1 VNLWTT
7 GLLVVLSLVI
17 GVAAWLLFLWSVRSG
32 QMDDVEAPKH
42 RMLDDEEEE
51 PPREGPP

>member
-1 VNLWTT
+1 M

-17 GVAAWLLFLWSVRSG
+17 GVAAGLLFLWSVRSG

-42 RMLDDEEEE
+42 RMLDDEDDD
-51 PPREGPP
+51 PPRDGKGQDR